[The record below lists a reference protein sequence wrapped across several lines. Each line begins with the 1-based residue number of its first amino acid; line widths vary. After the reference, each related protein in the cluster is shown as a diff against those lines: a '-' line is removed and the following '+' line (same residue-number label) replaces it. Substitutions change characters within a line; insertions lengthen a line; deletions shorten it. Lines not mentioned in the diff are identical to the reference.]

1 MFDQLPDDSD
11 RDCDDGANEAR
22 LVIDPAG
29 GRLSYVNRAAAELFG
44 LRDDA
49 LATTRASDVLP
60 AFADL
65 TPRNFEAS
73 FTRGSRERRVAV
85 RLERLHGGP
94 FPRFAALLASVRAI
108 DDPAARDFPANG
120 APRRLERLESLW
132 RLVVRRGFAGTEQV
146 RALLHEGASGI
157 GLERASLARL
167 DGDDLVVE
175 FAWPED
181 EAGTRIPLDRSLSRA
196 ALTRS
201 GTFAALDTGAD
212 SELRRIAND
221 MRSFLSSAFRVGE
234 TRWVLT
240 FSSAAVRLKPFD
252 DDDWQYVENLV
263 EALARGIERRERD
276 ARIEKLAYSDALTSL
291 PNRLA
296 VLGRLDDALAEA
308 ERSGTRAAV
317 LFLDIDG
324 FKDVNT
330 AVGHRGGDA
339 VLTEV
344 AQRLRGTLR
353 AEEYIGR
360 LGGDEFAVVLPHV
373 ADREAIESIAQRIET
388 VLSFPFAV
396 RDYRFSLSAS
406 IGVAIYP
413 DDATGRDDLLACA
426 DAAMYAAKDDGGSRL
441 RFRESNGA
449 FTDRALGPVAALTGG
464 RHDAEYQLC
473 FQPILDLRTG
483 RVTSAEALIRRIHPE
498 HGLLAPERGW
508 SLARDEEGRRL
519 LDRWVLREAAAQA
532 KAWHH
537 AGMSLRLDV
546 NLAAFDYR
554 DIDELLADDG
564 LAADVRR
571 LRVEIA
577 AEQIADPARQ
587 EQLAAFV
594 EHCAASGIGFALD
607 GFDGGYGMI
616 AALSNLPIDAVKL
629 DRPLVESVMASR
641 TSRAVVQGTILVA
654 KSLGWRVIGKGVEN
668 AAQRDGLLALECDEI
683 QGFFVARPMIAAD
696 FGAWYAARDRLD
708 REG

>member
-1 MFDQLPDDSD
+1 MLDQLPDYLE
-11 RDCDDGANEAR
+11 RDCDDGANEAL
-22 LVIDPAG
+22 LVIDPAS
-29 GRLSYVNRAAAELFG
+29 GRLSHANRSAAELFALG
-44 LRDDA
+44 DDA
-49 LATTRASDVLP
+49 LATTRASEVLP

-65 TPRNFEAS
+65 TPRSFEA
-73 FTRGSRERRVAV
+73 RVAHGSRERRVAV

-94 FPRFAALLASVRAI
+94 FPRSAALLASIRAL
-108 DDPAARDFPANG
+108 DDDAAQAPAVVAG
-120 APRRLERLESLW
+120 PRRLERLESLW

-146 RALLHEGASGI
+146 RALLHEGASGM
-157 GLERASLARL
+157 GLERATLARL
-167 DGDDLVVE
+167 DGEDLVVE

-181 EAGTRIPLDRSLSRA
+181 EAGGRIPLERSLSRA

-201 GTFAALDTGAD
+201 GTFAALDTRAD

-221 MRSFLSSAFRVGE
+221 VRSFLTSAFRVGE
-234 TRWVLT
+234 ARYVLT
-240 FSSAAVRLKPFD
+240 FSSVAARLKPFD

-276 ARIEKLAYSDALTSL
+276 TRIEKLAYSDALTSL

-308 ERSGTRAAV
+308 ERSGGRAAV

-330 AVGHRGGDA
+330 AIGHRGGDA
-339 VLTEV
+339 VLSEV

-360 LGGDEFAVVLPHV
+360 LGGDEFAVVMPQV
-373 ADREAIESIAQRIET
+373 ADREAIESIAQRIES

-396 RDYRFSLSAS
+396 RDDRFSLSAS
-406 IGVAIYP
+406 IGVAVYP
-413 DDATGRDDLLACA
+413 DDASGRDDLLACA
-426 DAAMYAAKDDGGSRL
+426 DAAMYAAKDEGGSRL
-441 RFRESNGA
+441 RFRASNGV
-449 FTDRALGPVAALTGG
+449 FTNRALGPVPVLTGE
-464 RHDAEYQLC
+464 RRDPAYLLC

-483 RVTSAEALIRRIHPE
+483 RVTAAEALIRRMHPE

-532 KAWHH
+532 RHWQQ
-537 AGMSLRLDV
+537 AGMPLRIDV
-546 NLAAFDYR
+546 NLAAFDPR
-554 DIDELLADDG
+554 DVDELLVDAA

-577 AEQIADPARQ
+577 AEQIADPERQ

-594 EHCAASGIGFALD
+594 EHCASSGIGFALD
-607 GFDGGYGMI
+607 GFDGGYGVI

-654 KSLGWRVIGKGVEN
+654 KSLGWRVIGKGVETV
-668 AAQRDGLLALECDEI
+668 AQRDGLLALECDEI
-683 QGFFVARPMIAAD
+683 QGFFVARPMTAAD
-696 FGAWYAARDRLD
+696 FEAWFAARDRLD
-708 REG
+708 RDG